1 MFDQPIV
8 ERKNSSPLATSL
20 LVVSAVC
27 LIAASVF
34 VGAQIKARTVVGA
47 EQDPMNSATVWQ
59 KKGPDKKIREIK
71 KLLDS

>member
-27 LIAASVF
+27 LIAACVF
-34 VGAQIKARTVVGA
+34 VGAQIKARTVAGA
-47 EQDPMNSATVWQ
+47 EQDPVNSATTFL
-59 KKGPDKKIREIK
+59 KGPNKTIKDIEKIIK
-71 KLLDS
+71 E